1 MIINCENC
9 NKKFNLDNN
18 LIGENGRLL
27 KCGKCNHTWF
37 FKSHQKQEK
46 EVVSIDGLNKLKLQ
60 EKQKINIK
68 INDTV
73 NDKSKKKIKKNN
85 ILNYFI
91 VILITLISL
100 ILIADTF
107 KEHFSIIVPAI
118 NPLLENLYE
127 SLYDLQLFLKDLIS

>member
-9 NKKFNLDNN
+9 NKKFNLNNN

-37 FKSHQKQEK
+37 FKSHQKLEK
-46 EVVSIDGLNKLKLQ
+46 EIVPRDDLNKLKFQ

-68 INDTV
+68 INDADV
-73 NDKSKKKIKKNN
+73 DKSKKIIKKNN

-91 VILITLISL
+91 VIVIFLISL
-100 ILIADTF
+100 ILIVDTF
-107 KEHFSIIVPAI
+107 KAYFSIIVPSI

>member
-37 FKSHQKQEK
+37 FKSHQKLEK
-46 EVVSIDGLNKLKLQ
+46 EIVPRDDLNKLKFQ

-68 INDTV
+68 INDADV
-73 NDKSKKKIKKNN
+73 DKSKKIIKKNN

-91 VILITLISL
+91 VIVIFLISL
-100 ILIADTF
+100 ILIVDTF
-107 KEHFSIIVPAI
+107 KAYFSIIVPSI

>member
-9 NKKFNLDNN
+9 NKKFNLDND

-37 FKSHQKQEK
+37 FKLHQKLEK
-46 EVVSIDGLNKLKLQ
+46 EIVPKDDLNKLNLQ
-60 EKQKINIK
+60 EKNKTNIK
-68 INDTV
+68 INNTN

-91 VILITLISL
+91 VILISLISL

-107 KEHFSIIVPAI
+107 KEYFSIIVPSI
-118 NPLLENLYE
+118 NTVLENLYE

>member
-37 FKSHQKQEK
+37 FKPHQKLE
-46 EVVSIDGLNKLKLQ
+46 EEIVPNDDLNKLSLQ

-68 INDTV
+68 INDTD
-73 NDKSKKKIKKNN
+73 NGKSKKKVKKNN

-91 VILITLISL
+91 VILISLISL

-107 KEHFSIIVPAI
+107 KEHFSIIAPSI

>member
-37 FKSHQKQEK
+37 FKSHQKLEK
-46 EVVSIDGLNKLKLQ
+46 EIVPRDDLNKLKLQ

-68 INDTV
+68 INDTDI
-73 NDKSKKKIKKNN
+73 DKSKKIIKKNN

-91 VILITLISL
+91 VIVIFLISL

-107 KEHFSIIVPAI
+107 KAYFSIIVPGI